1 MSEAA
6 RDQAWLDGLRSLLG
20 PRGVLC
26 DADETAPYL
35 VDWRG
40 LERGQCLAVLRP
52 DSTAALAEAMRRCH
66 ERGIAVTPLGG
77 NTGLVGGGV
86 PRGGVLIS
94 TERLNRIRSV
104 DRGNATITLEAGCL
118 LADAQAAAAEHG
130 LVFPL
135 SMASEGSCRI
145 GGCLATNAGG
155 NQTVR
160 FGNTRDNVLGLEVVL
175 PDGRVWEGLRAL
187 RKDNTGYALRHLFIG
202 SEGTLGVISAA
213 VFSLVP
219 GAEARETALLACPS
233 PAAVVAVFQHLRDRL
248 GDVLLAYELMP
259 RNAVELACAHIPGVH
274 APLSADWMVLV
285 ELIRPPGL
293 PGVREALEQAL
304 AAAFDDGL
312 ADDAVVAESLEQAR
326 ALWRIREGIPQAQT
340 RLGALIKH
348 DVSVPISA
356 IPQFLADGHALL
368 EARVPGCVVLAF
380 GHVGDGNIHFNLAQ
394 PPGAD
399 PADFL
404 ARAAEIHRAM
414 HDLTDALGGSFSAE
428 HGVGSA
434 KRADMA
440 RYRSAVE
447 LDLMTALKRAID
459 PSDLMNPGKL
469 LP

>member
-1 MSEAA
+1 VSANSH
-6 RDQAWLDGLRSLLG
+6 DQGWLDGLRALLG
-20 PRGVLC
+20 PRGVLS
-26 DADETAPYL
+26 DPEQTAPYL

-40 LERGQCLAVLRP
+40 LEQGHCLAVLRP
-52 DSTAALAEAMRRCH
+52 DSTSMLAEVMRRCH
-66 ERGIAVTPLGG
+66 ERGVTMTPLGG

-94 TERLNRIRSV
+94 TERLKRIRAV
-104 DRGNATITLEAGCL
+104 DRANATITLEAGCL
-118 LADAQAAAAEHG
+118 LAEAQAAASEHG

-187 RKDNTGYALRHLFIG
+187 RKDNTGYDLRHLFIG

-219 GAEARETALLACPS
+219 GAESRETALLACPS
-233 PAAVVAVFQHLRDRL
+233 PDAVVAVFQHLRNQL
-248 GDVLLAYELMP
+248 GEVLLAYELMP
-259 RNAVELACAHIPGVH
+259 RNAVELACAQIPSVH
-274 APLSADWMVLV
+274 APLLGDWMVLV

-293 PGVREALEQAL
+293 PGVRDALEQAL
-304 AAAFDDGL
+304 ADAFDNGL
-312 ADDAVVAESLEQAR
+312 ADDAVIAESLEQAR

-340 RLGALIKH
+340 QLGALIKH
-348 DVSVPISA
+348 DVSVPIPE
-356 IPQFLADGHALL
+356 IPQFLADGRALL
-368 EARVPGCVVLAF
+368 EAQVPGSVVLAF

-399 PADFL
+399 SAGFL
-404 ARAAEIHRAM
+404 AHADRIHRAM
-414 HDLTDALGGSFSAE
+414 HDLTVSLGGSFSAE

-434 KRADMA
+434 KRIDMA

-447 LDLMTALKRAID
+447 LDLMAALKRAFD
-459 PSDLMNPGKL
+459 PHDLMNPGKL